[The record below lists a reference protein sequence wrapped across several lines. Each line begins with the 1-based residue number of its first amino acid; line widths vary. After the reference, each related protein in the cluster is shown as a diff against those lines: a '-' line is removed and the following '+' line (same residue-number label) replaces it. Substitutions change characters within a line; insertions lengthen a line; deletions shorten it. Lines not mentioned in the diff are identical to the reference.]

1 MAINNYMGKE
11 LFSRY
16 VWLLETI
23 HRAGKITFEEINARW
38 LRSELSGG
46 ETLSLRTFH
55 HHRDAIEELFDINIE
70 CIKRGG
76 YCYYIEDTEEL
87 EKGCVR
93 KWLLNSFAVDNLI
106 VESRK
111 LKSRILLEEVPSGK
125 RYLIP
130 LIEAM
135 RDGMIVEVDYQ
146 SFRQQVPANFEIEP
160 YCLKLFRQRWYV
172 VARSPHYNR
181 VMIYSLDRILDLEVS
196 EKTFYYPEEFNPQ
209 SYFDAC
215 FGIVADD
222 DIGIETV
229 QLKVYAPQDKYFDA
243 LPLHHSQRTV
253 EVTEGH
259 TVYEYRIRPTY
270 DFVQELLSHGADV
283 EVLQPSLLR
292 SRLGDIAKEMVALY
306 NIP

>member
-1 MAINNYMGKE
+1 MGKE

-283 EVLQPSLLR
+283 EVLQV
-292 SRLGDIAKEMVALY
+292 G
-306 NIP
+306 

>member
-1 MAINNYMGKE
+1 MGKE

-70 CIKRGG
+70 CIKCGG

>member
-1 MAINNYMGKE
+1 MGKE

-93 KWLLNSFAVDNLI
+93 KWLNSFAVDNLI

>member
-1 MAINNYMGKE
+1 MGKE

-160 YCLKLFRQRWYV
+160 YYLKLFRQRWYV

>member
-1 MAINNYMGKE
+1 MGKE

-172 VARSPHYNR
+172 VVRSPHYNR

>member
-1 MAINNYMGKE
+1 MGKE

-229 QLKVYAPQDKYFDA
+229 QLKVYAPQDKYLDA

-283 EVLQPSLLR
+283 EV
-292 SRLGDIAKEMVALY
+292 
-306 NIP
+306 

>member
-1 MAINNYMGKE
+1 MGKE

-283 EVLQPSLLR
+283 EVLQPSLL
-292 SRLGDIAKEMVALY
+292 GDIAKEMVALY

>member
-1 MAINNYMGKE
+1 MGKE

-146 SFRQQVPANFEIEP
+146 SFRQQVPANFEIEL

>member
-1 MAINNYMGKE
+1 MGKE

-23 HRAGKITFEEINARW
+23 HRAGKITFEEINARG
-38 LRSELSGG
+38 LRSDLSGG

>member
-1 MAINNYMGKE
+1 MGKE

-292 SRLGDIAKEMVALY
+292 SLLGDIAKEMVALY

>member
-1 MAINNYMGKE
+1 
-11 LFSRY
+11 
-16 VWLLETI
+16 
-23 HRAGKITFEEINARW
+23 
-38 LRSELSGG
+38 
-46 ETLSLRTFH
+46 
-55 HHRDAIEELFDINIE
+55 
-70 CIKRGG
+70 
-76 YCYYIEDTEEL
+76 
-87 EKGCVR
+87 
-93 KWLLNSFAVDNLI
+93 
-106 VESRK
+106 
-111 LKSRILLEEVPSGK
+111 
-125 RYLIP
+125 
-130 LIEAM
+130 M

-270 DFVQELLSHGADV
+270 DFVQELLSHRADV

-292 SRLGDIAKEMVALY
+292 SWLGDIAKRWLLFTIFRNGLHYAY
-306 NIP
+306 GIG

>member
-1 MAINNYMGKE
+1 MGKE

-16 VWLLETI
+16 VWLLEPI

>member
-1 MAINNYMGKE
+1 MGKE

-270 DFVQELLSHGADV
+270 DFVQELLSHRADV

-292 SRLGDIAKEMVALY
+292 SRSGDIAKEMVALY

>member
-1 MAINNYMGKE
+1 MGKE

-46 ETLSLRTFH
+46 EALSLRTFH

-70 CIKRGG
+70 CSKRGG

-196 EKTFYYPEEFNPQ
+196 EKTFYYPEEFNSQ

>member
-1 MAINNYMGKE
+1 MGKE

-70 CIKRGG
+70 CIKRVG

>member
-1 MAINNYMGKE
+1 MGKE

-55 HHRDAIEELFDINIE
+55 HHRDAIEELFNINIE

-283 EVLQPSLLR
+283 EVL
-292 SRLGDIAKEMVALY
+292 
-306 NIP
+306 

>member
-1 MAINNYMGKE
+1 MGKE

-76 YCYYIEDTEEL
+76 YCYYIDDTEEL
-87 EKGCVR
+87 EKGCVC

>member
-1 MAINNYMGKE
+1 MGKE

-16 VWLLETI
+16 VWLFI

>member
-1 MAINNYMGKE
+1 MGKE

-16 VWLLETI
+16 VWLLVTI

>member
-1 MAINNYMGKE
+1 MGKE

-172 VARSPHYNR
+172 VARSPHCLLYT
-181 VMIYSLDRILDLEVS
+181 S
-196 EKTFYYPEEFNPQ
+196 
-209 SYFDAC
+209 DA
-215 FGIVADD
+215 AD
-222 DIGIETV
+222 
-229 QLKVYAPQDKYFDA
+229 
-243 LPLHHSQRTV
+243 
-253 EVTEGH
+253 
-259 TVYEYRIRPTY
+259 
-270 DFVQELLSHGADV
+270 EL
-283 EVLQPSLLR
+283 
-292 SRLGDIAKEMVALY
+292 
-306 NIP
+306 

>member
-1 MAINNYMGKE
+1 MGKE

-160 YCLKLFRQRWYV
+160 YCLKLFRQRRYV

>member
-1 MAINNYMGKE
+1 MGKE

-46 ETLSLRTFH
+46 TLSLRTFH

>member
-1 MAINNYMGKE
+1 MGKE

-16 VWLLETI
+16 VLLLETI

>member
-1 MAINNYMGKE
+1 MGKE

-270 DFVQELLSHGADV
+270 DFVQELFSHGADV

>member
-1 MAINNYMGKE
+1 MGKE

-55 HHRDAIEELFDINIE
+55 HHRDAIEELFNINIE

-292 SRLGDIAKEMVALY
+292 SRLGDIAKEMFALY

>member
-1 MAINNYMGKE
+1 MGKE

-259 TVYEYRIRPTY
+259 TVYEYRIC
-270 DFVQELLSHGADV
+270 LLYTS
-283 EVLQPSLLR
+283 PSPR
-292 SRLGDIAKEMVALY
+292 D
-306 NIP
+306 

>member
-1 MAINNYMGKE
+1 MGKE

-270 DFVQELLSHGADV
+270 DFVQ
-283 EVLQPSLLR
+283 
-292 SRLGDIAKEMVALY
+292 VAFARGRCGGFAAF
-306 NIP
+306 IVA

>member
-1 MAINNYMGKE
+1 MGKE

-292 SRLGDIAKEMVALY
+292 SRL
-306 NIP
+306 

>member
-1 MAINNYMGKE
+1 M
-11 LFSRY
+11 
-16 VWLLETI
+16 
-23 HRAGKITFEEINARW
+23 
-38 LRSELSGG
+38 
-46 ETLSLRTFH
+46 
-55 HHRDAIEELFDINIE
+55 
-70 CIKRGG
+70 
-76 YCYYIEDTEEL
+76 
-87 EKGCVR
+87 R

-135 RDGMIVEVDYQ
+135 RDGI
-146 SFRQQVPANFEIEP
+146 EIEP

>member
-1 MAINNYMGKE
+1 MGKE

-135 RDGMIVEVDYQ
+135 RDGMIVEVYYQ

>member
-1 MAINNYMGKE
+1 MGKE

-253 EVTEGH
+253 EVTE
-259 TVYEYRIRPTY
+259 YCKE
-270 DFVQELLSHGADV
+270 
-283 EVLQPSLLR
+283 QPSLL
-292 SRLGDIAKEMVALY
+292 LYHPTGYATMKAAKPPHLPRAKATPAQNHTLAVFGIRKRYVL
-306 NIP
+306 P

>member
-1 MAINNYMGKE
+1 MGKE

-160 YCLKLFRQRWYV
+160 YCLKVVKRRWYV

>member
-1 MAINNYMGKE
+1 M
-11 LFSRY
+11 
-16 VWLLETI
+16 ETI

-229 QLKVYAPQDKYFDA
+229 QLKVYAPQD
-243 LPLHHSQRTV
+243 
-253 EVTEGH
+253 
-259 TVYEYRIRPTY
+259 
-270 DFVQELLSHGADV
+270 LSLIH
-283 EVLQPSLLR
+283 
-292 SRLGDIAKEMVALY
+292 I
-306 NIP
+306 

>member
-1 MAINNYMGKE
+1 MGKE

-46 ETLSLRTFH
+46 ETRSLRTFH

>member
-1 MAINNYMGKE
+1 MGKE

-93 KWLLNSFAVDNLI
+93 KWLLNSFAGDNLI

>member
-1 MAINNYMGKE
+1 MGKE

-283 EVLQPSLLR
+283 EVLQTSLLR